1 MELRRLLPLGIGTFA
16 IGTDLFVTAGLVLPI
31 ARDLDVSVAA
41 VGQLATVFAVA
52 YAVLSPVL
60 AATTAR
66 FTRRQVLLVGLAV
79 FTVANVFTA
88 LAPTLGLVLA
98 TRVLAAAGAA
108 LYTPTASATAS
119 ALVAPERRG
128 RALAVV
134 LGGLSVATALG
145 SPVGT
150 WIGGTFDWR
159 VVFWLIAGLGAV
171 ATAAVA
177 ATVPDVRLPQAPN
190 LRARLTPLAD
200 RAVLAALVTQALTF
214 SAGYTLY
221 TYLGPALGGAT
232 GGSAGKLTAVIWV
245 WGLAAVVG
253 IVVAGRLTDR
263 YGPRAMIF
271 LGIAGIA
278 ASVALTPLADL
289 TFPGAL
295 VWAAVW
301 SVMAWPVT
309 MGQQHRVITAA
320 PASAPLA
327 LGLLSSAQYLGTAV
341 GGLAGGLA
349 VNFAG
354 GGAIGWTA
362 TGFAL
367 LALAFTA
374 FTYPR
379 SAPAASGAP
388 AEPGAPAGPGAPAE
402 PGAAT
407 QHGAS
412 GDPAEGEPAAT
423 DG

>member
-1 MELRRLLPLGIGTFA
+1 MELRRLLPLGTGTFA
-16 IGTDLFVTAGLVLPI
+16 IGTDLFVTAGLILPI
-31 ARDLDVSVAA
+31 ARDLEVSVAA
-41 VGQLATVFAVA
+41 VGQLATVFAIA

-66 FTRRQVLLVGLAV
+66 FSRRQVLLAGLAV

-88 LAPTLGLVLA
+88 VAPTLGLVLA

-145 SPVGT
+145 SPLGT
-150 WIGGTFDWR
+150 WIGGTVSWR
-159 VVFWLIAGLGAV
+159 GVFWLIAGLGAV
-171 ATAAVA
+171 AMATIAM
-177 ATVPDVRLPQAPN
+177 TVPSVQLPQSPN
-190 LRARLTPLAD
+190 LRARLAPLAD

-221 TYLGPALGGAT
+221 TYLGSALSGAT

-253 IVVAGRLTDR
+253 IVMAGRLTDR
-263 YGPRAMIF
+263 YGPRVMIF
-271 LGIAGIA
+271 LGIIGIA
-278 ASVALTPLADL
+278 ASVAATPLADL

-309 MGQQHRVITAA
+309 MGQQHRMITAA

-349 VNFAG
+349 VNFAR
-354 GGAIGWTA
+354 GAIGWTA

-374 FTYPR
+374 FTYPK
-379 SAPAASGAP
+379 SAPTRSGASTESAASAGAVK
-388 AEPGAPAGPGAPAE
+388 
-402 PGAAT
+402 
-407 QHGAS
+407 
-412 GDPAEGEPAAT
+412 GEPVAN